1 MYVAL
6 YGPDCMDVA
15 KVTNNYATLLQEIGE
30 KEDALYFY
38 EKALTMLKK
47 LKGEYNYQVLSILD
61 NISSLFRE
69 MYLHNDALDVDA
81 QADVITQR
89 LLARTE
95 SKTCN
100 YLHLYVFLIFHIF
113 ILFFFGLVWFDLILF
128 DSI

>member
-69 MYLHNDALDVDA
+69 MNLHNDALDVDA

-95 SKTCN
+95 SKTCK
-100 YLHLYVFLIFHIF
+100 YLHF
-113 ILFFFGLVWFDLILF
+113 
-128 DSI
+128 